1 MKFSTRTREIIRNR
15 ANGYCEV
22 CGMALRIYAQIHH
35 RRPRGMGGT
44 RQADSASP
52 ANGLYVHQKCHDTI
66 ERNRATGLRK
76 GWLVRQGDDPAQIP
90 VQLWTGWHL
99 LKDDG
104 SVEKYRRGDVGGEA
118 SSPVGSQMTKDA
130 EGSVDTDG
138 VERANEIVP
147 DGIATDHS
155 DDSPLADAKFGSDD
169 VGRDAL

>member
-1 MKFSTRTREIIRNR
+1 
-15 ANGYCEV
+15 
-22 CGMALRIYAQIHH
+22 MALRIYAQIHH

-76 GWLVRQGDDPAQIP
+76 GWLVHQNDDPVQIP
-90 VQLWTGWHL
+90 VRLWYGWRL
-99 LKDDG
+99 LSEDG
-104 SVEKYRRGDVGGEA
+104 GVHVVTDV
-118 SSPVGSQMTKDA
+118 K
-130 EGSVDTDG
+130 GSVDTDG